1 MFVKSFCLVIVAGL
15 FVCKSN
21 AQNASYDSLRY
32 SAAAAQAIAH
42 YNAVIDGQSEIYN
55 GVQYHLY
62 PPAYKGSAY
71 FLDKATCIPAIVCY
85 NGTWYKNVPILYDMY
100 TDEMVSELSDSLYT
114 LRADR
119 ISDIYLS
126 GHHFV
131 YLRSAESQN
140 LTPGYYDQLYDG
152 NSAVLVKRARAV
164 QNRVTQQTVEVMYEN
179 QDAIYIKKGGKYIPV
194 NSKGSVLD
202 IFKDKTKQLK
212 QYLSDNR
219 IAYKKDKEAAIVKL
233 AGYYDQITN

>member
-15 FVCKSN
+15 FVCNSN
-21 AQNASYDSLRY
+21 AQNASYDSLHY
-32 SAAAAQAIAH
+32 SAAAGQVIAR
-42 YNAVIDGQSEIYN
+42 YISVIDGQSEIYN

-71 FLDKATCIPAIVCY
+71 FQDRAMCVPAIVCY
-85 NGTWYKNVPILYDMY
+85 NGTWYKNVPVLYDMY
-100 TDEMVSELSDSLYT
+100 TDEMVSELGDSLYT

-119 ISDIYLS
+119 ISGIYLS

-131 YLRSAESQN
+131 YLKSAESKN
-140 LTPGYYDQLYDG
+140 LPAGYYDQLYDG
-152 NSAVLVKRARAV
+152 TSAVLVKRARTV
-164 QNRVTQQTVEVMYEN
+164 QNRVTQQAVEVIYEN
-179 QDAIYIKKGGKYIPV
+179 QDVIYIKKDQKYIPV

-202 IFKDKTKQLK
+202 IFKDKAKQLK
-212 QYLSDNR
+212 QYLSDNK
-219 IAYKKDKEAAIVKL
+219 IAYKKDKEASIVKL

>member
-32 SAAAAQAIAH
+32 SAAAGQVIAR
-42 YNAVIDGQSEIYN
+42 YNAVIDGQSEVYN

-71 FLDKATCIPAIVCY
+71 FQDRAMCMPTIVCY
-85 NGTWYKNVPILYDMY
+85 NGTWYKNVPVLYDMY
-100 TDEMVSELSDSLYT
+100 TDEMVSELNDSLYT
-114 LRADR
+114 LRADK
-119 ISDIYLS
+119 ISGIYLS

-131 YLRSAESQN
+131 YLGSAESKN
-140 LTPGYYDQLYDG
+140 LPVGYYDQLYSG
-152 NSAVLVKRARAV
+152 TSEVLIKRARAV
-164 QNRVTQQTVEVMYEN
+164 QNRVTQQAVEVMYEN
-179 QDAIYIKKGGKYIPV
+179 QDVIYIKKGGKYIPV

-202 IFKDKTKQLK
+202 VFKDKSKQLK
-212 QYLSDNR
+212 QYLGDNK
-219 IAYKKDKEAAIVKL
+219 ITYKKDKEASVVKL
-233 AGYYDQITN
+233 AAYYDQITN